1 MHIRELTKSD
11 KEVSTASMF
20 KTEHAQAMAIHIRRE
35 GALKRHSSPIPALLV
50 CVEGLVE
57 YEDEQGLRVELRSGS
72 YVQIEPQ
79 VVHWLYAVEESTLIL
94 FK

>member
-57 YEDEQGLRVELRSGS
+57 YEDEQDCGLSFDPDRM
-72 YVQIEPQ
+72 
-79 VVHWLYAVEESTLIL
+79 
-94 FK
+94 FKLNLK